1 MKKVLLCFG
10 LLLIST
16 GCLKSQTLGSD
27 KNERLGM
34 AIIAPEINVHQREQM
49 VRMFQIRFEQ
59 EGLHTVRLQNNS
71 DTIPYLYV
79 VVRPIWMQRLVQQ
92 PIVSGTYIRRQLRPT
107 NNSAVV
113 YDLFI
118 SLKSGSGPM
127 SVPRSSVN
135 DIRDYN
141 AAILNGVV
149 DSEWSMTMNGVE
161 AKSDFILADEVLR
174 VFVQYTGYKQSRLD
188 ERDSDKK

>member
-161 AKSDFILADEVLR
+161 AKNDFILADEVLR